1 MSVETPGQP
10 GSESDCESV
19 RGADEL
25 TVSTGTLDIRR
36 RSRRVRGGT
45 SRRSVASPRRASS
58 SDARGIRFAGTG
70 CERSPGES
78 GSGERHSWRVTCSDR
93 CVRRRERP
101 RGRSTSPVRARVS
114 TLARARARQPWR
126 SLSANCGIWFAWAST
141 ETPDCDRMLLRVISD
156 VSIAT
161 STSRMREFAAEM
173 FSRADPRFA
182 IET

>member
-19 RGADEL
+19 RGADGL

-45 SRRSVASPRRASS
+45 SRRSVTSPRRASS

-70 CERSPGES
+70 CERSPRES
-78 GSGERHSWRVTCSDR
+78 GSGERHSWRVTYSDR

-101 RGRSTSPVRARVS
+101 WGARPLRCGRGATPSPA
-114 TLARARARQPWR
+114 LAARQPWR

-141 ETPDCDRMLLRVISD
+141 ETPDWARMLLRVISD

-161 STSRMREFAAEM
+161 STSRMRELAAEI

-182 IET
+182 MAT